1 MRQTD
6 RQSGEQCIRH
16 PRHSACCLPFQMYG
30 GAVQSEEEPSEPPA
44 QQFEEDHNVPG
55 LLCRWALPGDGRMWA
70 PALSEGVGPPGRRR
84 DPDCGVCGSQVRDQ
98 LRRKYA
104 LIVTSMWTT
113 RGRIPVMHLWL
124 IIRPLC

>member
-1 MRQTD
+1 
-6 RQSGEQCIRH
+6 
-16 PRHSACCLPFQMYG
+16 MYG